1 MFADLD
7 DGQRAEVAGCTREVT
22 VEAGETLATQGDN
35 AYEFFVIEAGEAE
48 VRRDGE
54 VIASVGQGDVVGEI
68 GLLVTGTRTASIV
81 ATTPMRLIAMFS
93 REFKQV
99 EDRMPAIAKGLRA
112 TMRDRGLARRSVSD
126 PPATVLTGGST
137 DVVREVPLPHAPAI
151 RVS

>member
-1 MFADLD
+1 MDAERLAGLPVFADLD

-22 VEAGETLATQGDN
+22 VEAGETLTTQGDN

-126 PPATVLTGGST
+126 PPATV
-137 DVVREVPLPHAPAI
+137 
-151 RVS
+151 